1 MARQIINLGTADKGN
16 GDPIR
21 TAFEKT
27 NSNFAELYAI
37 LAGGGGARVI
47 ATDIIG
53 SVFGD
58 DSTKIV
64 DGVSGTLHGR
74 LIGDVEG
81 SVFADDSTKL
91 IDGITGKIVGPIQTS
106 VSNVS
111 IAGGTNGQVL
121 STNGSG
127 ILSWIT
133 TTSSNVNFVSPP
145 TWKYGQAGDTA
156 GMISADSNYFY
167 ICFRNFIDN
176 SNACW
181 HRVAKDGSW

>member
-58 DSTKIV
+58 DSTLIV
-64 DGVSGTLHGR
+64 NGVNGTLHGR

-81 SVFADDSTKL
+81 SVFADDSTL
-91 IDGITGKIVGPIQTS
+91 LVDGVNGIIPGY
-106 VSNVS
+106 VS
-111 IAGGTNGQVL
+111 ISAL
-121 STNGSG
+121 KS
-127 ILSWIT
+127 
-133 TTSSNVNFVSPP
+133 
-145 TWKYGQAGDTA
+145 
-156 GMISADSNYFY
+156 ISAASTSFADFQTR
-167 ICFRNFIDN
+167 I
-176 SNACW
+176 A
-181 HRVAKDGSW
+181 AL